1 MGNSGNCFSLRMQIG
16 LEPNSCIILTA
27 LVLVSAFCSALPV
40 CACSRKYVIHV
51 ERINRE
57 KNNGA
62 TVPLGI
68 HPSNVVITKLHLD
81 PDRKALLD
89 RKNRSAVKESQK
101 GKVQEAEV
109 PHAALD

>member
-1 MGNSGNCFSLRMQIG
+1 
-16 LEPNSCIILTA
+16 
-27 LVLVSAFCSALPV
+27 
-40 CACSRKYVIHV
+40 VIHV

-62 TVPLGI
+62 TVPLGV
-68 HPSNVVITKLHLD
+68 HPSNVVITKLYLD

-89 RKNRSAVKESQK
+89 RKNRAGPVAQK
-101 GKVQEAEV
+101 GKIEQAEV